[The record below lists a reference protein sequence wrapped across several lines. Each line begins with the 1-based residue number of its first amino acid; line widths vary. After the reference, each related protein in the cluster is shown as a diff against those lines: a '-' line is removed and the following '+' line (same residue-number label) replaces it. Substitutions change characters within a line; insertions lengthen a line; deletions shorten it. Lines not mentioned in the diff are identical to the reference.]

1 MIKPFKSM
9 VYFKIWMF
17 CPRKTA
23 IRTCLISVLKI
34 LSQKN
39 RFALL
44 SGRPDSAIEFVI
56 SAIRENQTLSSRV
69 IMHLHKWLLLAR
81 SQRLPLFCLPKIKSG
96 ILWKKRF
103 ESNKKRDLE
112 NLKYYQEKCWRVC
125 FVFIYGIIFLSLQIN
140 NSPVSI
146 FSKYSSGCF
155 CSFCC
160 FQ

>member
-1 MIKPFKSM
+1 MELSIK
-9 VYFKIWMF
+9 
-17 CPRKTA
+17 
-23 IRTCLISVLKI
+23 TCLISVLKI
-34 LSQKN
+34 RYRICDK
-39 RFALL
+39 RYP
-44 SGRPDSAIEFVI
+44 GKPDLIFPRYYAVI
-56 SAIRENQTLSSRV
+56 FIKR
-69 IMHLHKWLLLAR
+69 LLLAR
-81 SQRLPLFCLPKIKSG
+81 SRRLPLFCLPKIKSG
-96 ILWKKRF
+96 ILWKKKF

-112 NLKYYQEKCWRVC
+112 DLKYYQEKCWRVC